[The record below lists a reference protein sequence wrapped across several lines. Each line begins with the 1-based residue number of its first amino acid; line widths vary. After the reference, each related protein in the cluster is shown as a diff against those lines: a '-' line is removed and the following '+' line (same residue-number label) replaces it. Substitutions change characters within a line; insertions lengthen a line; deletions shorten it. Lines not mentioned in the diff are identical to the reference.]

1 MAKMKSGQTNR
12 KPLALPS
19 TKPTATI
26 DQIDSFKPT
35 NRLCRGGAKEE
46 ESSWPTP
53 VDSSNSMPE
62 PIELS

>member
-35 NRLCRGGAKEE
+35 NRMCRGGGKGRGEQLANT
-46 ESSWPTP
+46 S
-53 VDSSNSMPE
+53 
-62 PIELS
+62 